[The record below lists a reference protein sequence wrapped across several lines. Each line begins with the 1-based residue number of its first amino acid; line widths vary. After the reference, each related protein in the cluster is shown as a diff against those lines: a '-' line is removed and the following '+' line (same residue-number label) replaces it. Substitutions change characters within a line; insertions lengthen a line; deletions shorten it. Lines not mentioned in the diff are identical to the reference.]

1 MIIIVRERNL
11 ATRFVYGKEYHFLR
25 TGQLKEFIVQSKFE
39 NDFNGCK
46 GIYIRKLIGS
56 WGSNETNCSSCCD
69 GGNETHRN
77 FKPTDVLSVIL
88 TSKRIFQVSEL
99 LRKYRTF

>member
-11 ATRFVYGKEYHFLR
+11 ATRFLYGKEHHFLR

-39 NDFNGCK
+39 KDFNGCK

-56 WGSNETNCSSCCD
+56 
-69 GGNETHRN
+69 
-77 FKPTDVLSVIL
+77 
-88 TSKRIFQVSEL
+88 
-99 LRKYRTF
+99 